1 MSKALKKL
9 NERQRRFVES
19 YCGPAMGNAT
29 EAARQAGYKFPDV
42 QGARLLGHV
51 SVKAAILELSEKVRS
66 AAILTVE
73 QCKELLSRIA
83 QDPAVEP
90 KDQISAIDKLLKASG
105 AYLERREVTHHG
117 AEIKFYLPDNG
128 RDRD

>member
-1 MSKALKKL
+1 MSKVLKKL

-42 QGARLLGHV
+42 QGARLLGNV

-117 AEIKFYLPDNG
+117 AEVKIYLPDNG

>member
-19 YCGPAMGNAT
+19 YCGPAMGNAS

-42 QGARLLGHV
+42 QGARLLGNV

-117 AEIKFYLPDNG
+117 AEVKIYLPDNG

>member
-1 MSKALKKL
+1 MSKELKKL
-9 NERQRRFVES
+9 NERQRRFVEA

-83 QDPAVEP
+83 QDPEVEP

>member
-1 MSKALKKL
+1 MSSALKKL

-19 YCGPAMGNAT
+19 YCGPAMGNAS
-29 EAARQAGYKFPDV
+29 EAARQAGYRFPDV
-42 QGARLLGHV
+42 QGARLLVHV
-51 SVKAAILELSEKVRS
+51 RVQAAILELSEKVRS

-90 KDQISAIDKLLKASG
+90 KDQISAIDKLLKSSG

-117 AEIKFYLPDNG
+117 AEVKFYLPDNG